1 VSGEQRPKP
10 EAELAALYAQRRGV
24 SLPDALALIDTLSA
38 KREDSVERLKK
49 YLEALKVG
57 TDVFSSLPPSVAQTV
72 APFLFTDQKG
82 EDDVDLKRLVAT
94 ATVLKSVLGDPG
106 QELQYRLL
114 DKLLDRLLAQ
124 PQQQEQQPAAY
135 QLAAE
140 LAERLDRIYAAL
152 QQQPQRDG
160 SGDLLAEIERLR
172 KAAELLGFKPRD
184 ELMERLGELE
194 KRLELLAQ
202 QPAQPAGQPVSPA
215 DAVKM
220 ALGELEKARQV
231 LEALGYKVERV
242 QLSPLELQEMLR
254 KREEEM
260 RRRLEKEMEVERE
273 RINAVKEIILTAI
286 REVGSQ
292 FTKALADAQREALR
306 YRILQ
311 RMAEQAVA
319 SQQAAGGGAG
329 GGGGGVE
336 EGGGE
341 GQQG

>member
-1 VSGEQRPKP
+1 VSGEQQPKP

-184 ELMERLGELE
+184 ELMERLSELE

-311 RMAEQAVA
+311 RMAEQA
-319 SQQAAGGGAG
+319 AGGGAG